1 MRMADRLRLAGRA
14 AAQVVLVSA
23 NSVTLGAMDGSPADV
38 WRLLAA
44 AVLGFLISALWWS
57 NARSVSLDT
66 VPHGRVWYALGAM
79 LGTVVG
85 AALARLWAT

>member
-1 MRMADRLRLAGRA
+1 MADRLKLAGRA

-23 NSVTLGAMDGSPADV
+23 NSVTLGAMDGSPADM
-38 WRLLAA
+38 WRLLVA

-66 VPHGRVWYALGAM
+66 VPHGRFWYASGAM
-79 LGTVVG
+79 CGTVVG